1 MRIGRDHQA
10 GARVTL
16 AVGESESGLL
26 PGSSPDVNHVK
37 AAKHNPIAAFGA
49 LNDNA
54 GGGGIQHTKPVGAPP
69 IGSAASSLEANAGC
83 TLWGCSRGASGG
95 KQMKAVRFHQH
106 GGPDVL
112 KYEDAPDPKIQA
124 NEVLVKIKTCAL
136 NHVDLWLR
144 VGVAAWKLPMPH
156 IVGSD
161 ISGEVGEIGALV
173 TRVRPGDRVLLSPG
187 ISCGQCEACFK
198 GLDSACRSYTLFGV
212 AVDGGYAEYVKSPEV
227 NVIPIPGDLSFDE
240 AAAVPLVFVTA
251 WHMLM
256 TRAQLKPGED
266 VLVIG
271 AGSGVGSA
279 AIQLAKLM
287 QARVIAVAGSD
298 EKLEKARALGAD
310 AVINRK
316 KQSITEEVKR
326 LTNKRGVDVVF
337 EHVGAA
343 VWDACFDSLATYG
356 RLVTCGTTSGP
367 LVTLNL
373 QALYGRQ
380 RTILGSFMGGK
391 GELMEALRFIG
402 QRKLKAVID
411 SAFPLREA
419 AAAQQKMESGDF
431 FGKILLHP

>member
-1 MRIGRDHQA
+1 
-10 GARVTL
+10 
-16 AVGESESGLL
+16 
-26 PGSSPDVNHVK
+26 
-37 AAKHNPIAAFGA
+37 
-49 LNDNA
+49 
-54 GGGGIQHTKPVGAPP
+54 
-69 IGSAASSLEANAGC
+69 
-83 TLWGCSRGASGG
+83 
-95 KQMKAVRFHQH
+95 MKAVRFHQH

-112 KYEDAPDPKIQA
+112 KYEHAPDPKIQA
-124 NEVLVKIKTCAL
+124 NEVLVTVKTCAL
-136 NHVDLWLR
+136 NHLDLWLR
-144 VGVAAWKLPMPH
+144 VGVAGWKLSMPH

-161 ISGEVGEIGALV
+161 IAGEVAEIGALV
-173 TRVRPGDRVLLSPG
+173 TRVKPGDRVLLSPG

-212 AVDGGYAEYVKSPEV
+212 LVDGGYAEYVRSPEV
-227 NVIPIPGDLSFDE
+227 NVISIPGDLSFDE

-251 WHMLM
+251 WHMLI

-298 EKLEKARALGAD
+298 DKLDKARALGAD
-310 AVINRK
+310 AVVNRK
-316 KQSITEEVKR
+316 TQSIAEEVGQ
-326 LTNKRGVDVVF
+326 LTHKRGVDVVF

-343 VWDACFDSLATYG
+343 VWEACFDSLATCG

-367 LVTLNL
+367 LVTLDM
-373 QALYGRQ
+373 QALFGRQ

-391 GELMEALRFIG
+391 FELLEVLKFIG

-411 SAFPLREA
+411 SAFPLSKA
-419 AAAQQKMESGDF
+419 AAAQRKMESGDF